1 MKASLF
7 LIIAHAQLPELRRKI
22 IDDLQFMMLY
32 VSTEL
37 QYQSQVR
44 PLTAYCYPSVFPS
57 TSWKSACFLCVLSFH
72 STFDDT
78 VLLSQISYDSSASP
92 PVIQSTHVAK
102 SMERTRVHRDHI
114 TAGRLLV
121 ANLHI
126 RGSDTLCGRISL
138 RSCSPTLPDY
148 RTSFLPFPPST

>member
-37 QYQSQVR
+37 QYQSPVR

-57 TSWKSACFLCVLSFH
+57 TSWKSACFLYVQSFH
-72 STFDDT
+72 STFDT

-92 PVIQSTHVAK
+92 PVIQPTHVAK

-114 TAGRLLV
+114 TAGRFFWWQTY
-121 ANLHI
+121 I
-126 RGSDTLCGRISL
+126 YEDRTL
-138 RSCSPTLPDY
+138 
-148 RTSFLPFPPST
+148 FVVE